1 MHFCQAE
8 FLEGWHV
15 CAVPFLWYFCKKGAS
30 QSRYAA
36 PVVCLFG
43 SCPPGVEKGCAMSFS
58 TEFSTGFSTGR
69 SGSSGKYGAAYI
81 LLIIN

>member
-1 MHFCQAE
+1 MCCPFFVV
-8 FLEGWHV
+8 FLQEGSV
-15 CAVPFLWYFCKKGAS
+15 ARPLCSARS
-30 QSRYAA
+30 
-36 PVVCLFG
+36 LFVR

-69 SGSSGKYGAAYI
+69 FGSSGKYGVTYI